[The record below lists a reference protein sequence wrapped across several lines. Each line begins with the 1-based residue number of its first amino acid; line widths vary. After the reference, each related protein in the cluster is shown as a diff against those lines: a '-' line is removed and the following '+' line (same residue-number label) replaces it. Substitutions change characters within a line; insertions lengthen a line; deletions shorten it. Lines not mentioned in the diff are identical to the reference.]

1 MTMRA
6 MNRLLAAAALLPIAS
21 APAQVFQGIV
31 VVGEAKVA
39 AQRAQVVLLGKRDRL
54 VDSSVTDAFGGFTVK
69 ADKPGKFTLM
79 VRRKGFLPI
88 TTEAFELAEA
98 EVLTDTVHLTGRAA
112 ELGFKDAIAQSL
124 RRVFGGAVLGGFS
137 RMVGPDS
144 MAVLRERFPTLGD
157 YARAGRLLGVSM
169 PNGVSSSCLRFS
181 GEPYCGQLFID
192 ELPVNLRP
200 DQVFL
205 GDIEAIIAIRGME
218 LGQVVMETRRY
229 DASRYGVVMVYT
241 NRFQLR

>member
-1 MTMRA
+1 MRTIS
-6 MNRLLAAAALLPIAS
+6 RSLAVAAILPIAT
-21 APAQVFQGIV
+21 ATAQTFQGIV
-31 VVGEAKVA
+31 VVGEGKVA
-39 AQRAQVVLLGKRDRL
+39 AQRAHVVLLGKRDRL
-54 VDSSVTDAFGGFTVK
+54 VDSAVTDAFGGFTVK
-69 ADKPGKFTLM
+69 ADKPGKYTLL

-88 TTEAFELAEA
+88 GTEPFELAEA

-112 ELGFKDAIAQSL
+112 ELGYKEAIAQSL
-124 RRVFGGAVLGGFS
+124 RRVFGGAVLGGFV
-137 RMVGPDS
+137 RAVGPDS
-144 MAVLRERFPTLGD
+144 TAVLRDRFPTLGD

-200 DQVFL
+200 DQVFMS
-205 GDIEAIIAIRGME
+205 DVEAIIAIRGME
-218 LGQVVMETRRY
+218 LGQVVMDTRRF